1 MGGTQD
7 CTTALENDGSNVKAL
22 YRRAQAYEAQAQYA
36 QAFTDLTRLV
46 RQTLRSRFCVDGPP
60 AQQQFMSI
68 AHLQSRMSQL
78 QISQDKAAVEAI
90 RRVKQRMEQE
100 TLAKT
105 PIARALQA
113 LRDGENISETLR
125 AMVGMCL
132 DDVTHAM
139 DLGRKQGIT
148 FLLFFIHERLQRE
161 EFDRV
166 RAYFERVFL
175 VV

>member
-1 MGGTQD
+1 
-7 CTTALENDGSNVKAL
+7 L

-46 RQTLRSRFCVDGPP
+46 SKRLNVVAEPDARTNAFVFDLLF
-60 AQQQFMSI
+60 A
-68 AHLQSRMSQL
+68 LQL

-105 PIARALQA
+105 PIARALAA
-113 LRDGENISETLR
+113 LREGENISETLR

-132 DDVTHAM
+132 DDVAHAM

-148 FLLFFIHERLQRE
+148 SLLFFIHERLQRE

-166 RAYFERVFL
+166 SGL
-175 VV
+175 